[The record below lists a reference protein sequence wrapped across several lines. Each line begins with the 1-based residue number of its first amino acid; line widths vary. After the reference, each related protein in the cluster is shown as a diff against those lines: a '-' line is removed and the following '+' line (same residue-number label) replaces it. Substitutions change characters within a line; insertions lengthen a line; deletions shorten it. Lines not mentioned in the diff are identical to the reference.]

1 MRAGRYSPPVL
12 FSLSLPLLRDMSTR
26 DPYKQTYDLAL
37 LAEACGYDTVTIGHH
52 HFMPGNLADPLTFL
66 AAVAA
71 RTEVLRVGTGIF
83 QLPVHNPVRVAE
95 QVAIID
101 QMSGGR
107 ISLGVGLGWWP
118 LEYQVQGSNF
128 AQRGPRME
136 EALQILR
143 LVWEQENTSYEGQF
157 WSFPELTVQPRPVQ
171 RPHPPLWVAG
181 VADVAIDRA
190 ARLGDAWLC
199 GPVQSIGKAASMVGT
214 YREACERHATD
225 PSWILRRY
233 AWLAPTRAEV
243 VDGVLPAYVDGLV
256 EHWRESTEDAEE
268 KALFNRM
275 DAGEDVTTE
284 IGNDR
289 LLWGAPEDVI
299 GQIQRYQETTGA
311 THVHAAFG
319 AGLPGSGQQAS
330 MGDYNTMAA
339 MIKLFAREVM
349 PAFSA

>member
-1 MRAGRYSPPVL
+1 
-12 FSLSLPLLRDMSTR
+12 
-26 DPYKQTYDLAL
+26 
-37 LAEACGYDTVTIGHH
+37 
-52 HFMPGNLADPLTFL
+52 
-66 AAVAA
+66 
-71 RTEVLRVGTGIF
+71 
-83 QLPVHNPVRVAE
+83 
-95 QVAIID
+95 
-101 QMSGGR
+101 
-107 ISLGVGLGWWP
+107 
-118 LEYQVQGSNF
+118 
-128 AQRGPRME
+128 
-136 EALQILR
+136 
-143 LVWEQENTSYEGQF
+143 
-157 WSFPELTVQPRPVQ
+157 VQ

-284 IGNDR
+284 IANDR

-299 GQIQRYQETTGA
+299 RQIQRYQETTSA